1 MKCIVVKPSHFQGF
15 LCNFKI
21 EGDISIS
28 LLKKWSWSPC
38 MCNLPLVT
46 VKVYFFRCFNYDAEG
61 ISTEYEMVD
70 TIDMTES

>member
-1 MKCIVVKPSHFQGF
+1 
-15 LCNFKI
+15 
-21 EGDISIS
+21 
-28 LLKKWSWSPC
+28 
-38 MCNLPLVT
+38 MCDLPLVT

>member
-1 MKCIVVKPSHFQGF
+1 MKKILLAKMKYIVVKPSHFQGF

-38 MCNLPLVT
+38 RIMKFSRCVHTTLLLVYIVHT
-46 VKVYFFRCFNYDAEG
+46 VY
-61 ISTEYEMVD
+61 
-70 TIDMTES
+70 